1 MVRVLIGLFTIL
13 LLDGGAVAA
22 QKVTTAS
29 PSQRHIVEIRDF
41 GFHPQRI
48 LVSPGDTIVWINR
61 DIVPHT
67 ATAKDGRWGSED
79 LEEGESWE
87 MVVKQ
92 RGIRSY
98 FCEFH
103 PNMRGVM
110 ETRKPF
116 SETFS
121 WTKER
126 GDTP

>member
-67 ATAKDGRWGSED
+67 ATAKDGRWGSKD
-79 LEEGESWE
+79 LEEGDSWE
-87 MVVKQ
+87 MVVKNG
-92 RGIRSY
+92 GIQSY
-98 FCEFH
+98 FCDFH
-103 PNMRGVM
+103 PQMTAVLEARNQ
-110 ETRKPF
+110 F
-116 SETFS
+116 SGNFPRTEA
-121 WTKER
+121 
-126 GDTP
+126 P